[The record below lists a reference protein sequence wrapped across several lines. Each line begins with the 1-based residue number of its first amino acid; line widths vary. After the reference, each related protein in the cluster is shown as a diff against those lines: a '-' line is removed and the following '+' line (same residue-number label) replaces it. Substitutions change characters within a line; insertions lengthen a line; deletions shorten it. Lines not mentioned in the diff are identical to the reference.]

1 MLWIEIGCY
10 LLCIACVLHIR
21 HLYKELKHM
30 MEQLECVQEGSHITL
45 SAYFQDA
52 RFHEIYRLL
61 NQIQKEQEETKL
73 LYQASEKELKDT
85 ITSLAHDLRTPL
97 TSAMGYLQMMEESE
111 DERKRQEYQAISLQ
125 RLQDL
130 RKLLESLF
138 LYTKVINQEFIHAYE
153 SIEVY
158 PVLSECMIDL
168 YQAFKDTLME
178 IEVSFADEDMKIEG
192 NKEMLQRI
200 LQNLLA
206 NAIEHGTRF
215 LKIEQK
221 GQMLIFTNGLKK
233 DAVPDPKLMF
243 QRFYKGDPSRH
254 LTSSGLGLTIVKEL
268 VMRLHGEIHAELADN
283 QIHILLQFKRK
294 EIS

>member
-1 MLWIEIGCY
+1 MLWIEIGCF
-10 LLCIACVLHIR
+10 LLCSACVLHIR

-30 MEQLECVQEGSHITL
+30 KEQLQCVQEGSHITL
-45 SAYFQDA
+45 SAHFQDA

-73 LYQASEKELKDT
+73 LYQASEKELKNT

-111 DERKRQEYQAISLQ
+111 DVRKRQEYQAISLQ

-138 LYTKVINQEFIHAYE
+138 LYTKVINQECIHAYVP
-153 SIEVY
+153 IEVY

-168 YQAFKDTLME
+168 YQAFKDTQME

-192 NKEMLQRI
+192 NKEMLQRV

-215 LKIEQK
+215 LKVEQK
-221 GQMLIFTNGLKK
+221 GQTLIFTNGLKK

-254 LTSSGLGLTIVKEL
+254 LTSSGLGLAIVKEL
-268 VMRLHGEIHAELADN
+268 VVQLHGEIHAELVDN
-283 QIHILLQFKRK
+283 QIQILLQF
-294 EIS
+294 